1 MSSWEL
7 YDDGK
12 IKELILYVAEQT
24 ETDGTTGSTKL
35 NKILYFAEL
44 SHMRRTGHPISGAEY
59 QKQPQGPTL
68 RMMRPLIRDL
78 EEEGAAK
85 EVDRDYHGMSQRRIF
100 ALRDV
105 DLEGFSAME
114 IATVDGIIR
123 QLWDKNAKEVSEMS
137 HEDLGWNAVEMGE
150 AIPLEMA
157 FLGEPE
163 VTDDIRERA
172 RQLAEQHA

>member
-1 MSSWEL
+1 MSSWETH
-7 YDDGK
+7 DDDK

-24 ETDGTTGSTKL
+24 ETDVTTGSTKL

-68 RMMRPLIRDL
+68 QMMRPLIRAL
-78 EEEGAAK
+78 EEDGAAK
-85 EVDRDYHGMSQRRIF
+85 EVERDYHGMSQKRLV

-105 DLEGFSAME
+105 DLEAFSASE
-114 IATVDGIIR
+114 IAAVDGIIR
-123 QLWDKNAKEVSEMS
+123 QLWDKNAKKVSEMS
-137 HEDLGWNAVEMGE
+137 HEDPGWEAVEMGD